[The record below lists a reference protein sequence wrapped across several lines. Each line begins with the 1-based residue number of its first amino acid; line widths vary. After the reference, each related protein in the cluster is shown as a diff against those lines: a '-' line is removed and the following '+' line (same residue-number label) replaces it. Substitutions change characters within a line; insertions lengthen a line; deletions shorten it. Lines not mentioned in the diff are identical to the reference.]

1 MKIKDVRH
9 GTKGEPY
16 GQPCLYFNID
26 GRPASCF
33 WEQKK
38 GIVDRGYLSID
49 FEDNK
54 PSHLPAV
61 IIRDRK
67 DPNIILTSSNE
78 LIYSPWLN
86 QKMTEMCDM
95 ETIEDGY
102 LLGDAPEEKP

>member
-1 MKIKDVRH
+1 MKIENVRQ
-9 GTKGEPY
+9 GLKGEPY

-26 GRPASCF
+26 GRSASCF

-54 PSHLPAV
+54 PSHLSDV
-61 IIRDRK
+61 IIRDAS
-67 DPNIILTSSNE
+67 DPSIILVSSNE

-86 QKMTEMCDM
+86 QKMTEMCDQ
-95 ETIEDGY
+95 EVVVDGF
-102 LLGDAPEEKP
+102 LIGDAPEEKP